1 MYIFTRLYYYLKA
14 WGEKQSFSDSLYGD
28 RIDYMTRREIIRQLN
43 RFYEDPLMSY
53 VPVVSAMIIVH
64 MQTEQISKKVINAYI
79 KQTKYW
85 INQMSD
91 NNIKQDINIMTFEDA
106 LKSLEEIVS
115 KLDSGEIDLDKAVEA
130 YEMGTRLK
138 EHCENKLKEAQLR
151 IEKIEV
157 DKDGEL
163 ATKVMDIE

>member
-1 MYIFTRLYYYLKA
+1 
-14 WGEKQSFSDSLYGD
+14 
-28 RIDYMTRREIIRQLN
+28 
-43 RFYEDPLMSY
+43 
-53 VPVVSAMIIVH
+53 
-64 MQTEQISKKVINAYI
+64 
-79 KQTKYW
+79 
-85 INQMSD
+85 MSD
-91 NNIKQDINIMTFEDA
+91 NNTKQDINIMTFEDA

>member
-1 MYIFTRLYYYLKA
+1 
-14 WGEKQSFSDSLYGD
+14 
-28 RIDYMTRREIIRQLN
+28 
-43 RFYEDPLMSY
+43 
-53 VPVVSAMIIVH
+53 
-64 MQTEQISKKVINAYI
+64 
-79 KQTKYW
+79 
-85 INQMSD
+85 MSD
-91 NNIKQDINIMTFEDA
+91 NNTKQDINIMTFEDA

-130 YEMGTRLK
+130 YEMATRLK

>member
-1 MYIFTRLYYYLKA
+1 
-14 WGEKQSFSDSLYGD
+14 
-28 RIDYMTRREIIRQLN
+28 
-43 RFYEDPLMSY
+43 
-53 VPVVSAMIIVH
+53 
-64 MQTEQISKKVINAYI
+64 
-79 KQTKYW
+79 
-85 INQMSD
+85 MSD

-138 EHCENKLKEAQLR
+138 KHCENKLKEAQLR